1 MEGIIFGI
9 LQYYSRLLTTPT
21 FKGNHKMFKLFAVC
35 ARFEL
40 VRFELLRVDC
50 IRVFWGLGNL
60 KLSCLAQ
67 SVEC

>member
-1 MEGIIFGI
+1 MKEI
-9 LQYYSRLLTTPT
+9 QR
-21 FKGNHKMFKLFAVC
+21 KLSLVRVS

-40 VRFELLRVDC
+40 VRVCELLRVDC
-50 IRVFWGLGNL
+50 IKVFWGLANL